1 MIESHSPHYDAFKS
15 ILNTIDTKRVQELLA
30 YMNTEAINFNLFKN
44 NAFIERKFP
53 FDIIPRIVPPEE
65 FAYLEKGIG
74 QRIYALNLFLE
85 DIYGAQKILKD
96 GIIPSEFVFSSK
108 AYLPAFANTPVAKNI
123 RVHISGIDLV
133 KNSVGDGW
141 VVLEDN
147 LRVPSGVS
155 YPLSLRMLTRKV
167 FPEFFEKL
175 PIQSVHDYPKRL
187 EKAMEYVNRGGI
199 NVILTPG
206 RYNSA
211 FYEHSYL
218 AKESGAILASGDDLV
233 VEKDKLYLKT
243 YSGKKARVGAVYR
256 RLDDDA
262 LDPIEFN
269 PDSLI
274 GVSNITQVYRSGNVA
289 IMNSIGNG
297 IADDKG
303 IYYFVP
309 EMIRYYMKEEPI
321 LQNAPT
327 YLAFFEKDR
336 NHILQNMR
344 NLVIKDVAE
353 AGGYGVVFGSKLTK
367 SEREKLKSAII
378 AEPRRFIAQ
387 EVIEFY
393 DIECLDENGTLSP
406 RKADLRM
413 FSIYGE
419 DIFVWPGGLTRFA
432 MDPSSYIV
440 NSSQGGGFK
449 DTWIL
454 KESK

>member
-1 MIESHSPHYDAFKS
+1 MIESQSPLYDAFKG
-15 ILNTIDTKRVQELLA
+15 ILNTIDKERVQELLS

-53 FDIIPRIVPPEE
+53 FDIVPRIVSKTE
-65 FAYLEKGIG
+65 FEYLEKGIS

-85 DIYGAQKILKD
+85 DIYGEQKILKD

-108 AYLPAFANTPVAKNI
+108 AYLPAFAHTKVAKNI

-167 FPEFFEKL
+167 FPEFFEK
-175 PIQSVHDYPKRL
+175 IAVQSVFDYPKRL
-187 EKAMEYVNRGGI
+187 EEAMDFVSTGGI

-218 AKESGAILASGDDLV
+218 AKQSGAILANGEDLF
-233 VEKDKLYLKT
+233 VEKDKVYLKT
-243 YSGKKARVGAVYR
+243 YNGKKARVGAIYR
-256 RLDDDA
+256 RLDDEA
-262 LDPIEFN
+262 LDPVEFN

-274 GVSNITQVYRSGNVA
+274 GVPNITQAYRAGNIA
-289 IMNSIGNG
+289 LMNSIGNG

-309 EMIRYYMKEEPI
+309 QMIKYYMNEEPI

-336 NHILQNMR
+336 QHILQNMR
-344 NLVIKDVAE
+344 TLVIKDVAE
-353 AGGYGVVFGSKLTK
+353 AGGYGVVFGSKLSK
-367 SEREKLKSAII
+367 NERQALKDAII

-393 DIECLDENGTLSP
+393 DIECLDEESKLSP

-432 MDPSSYIV
+432 MDPTSYIV

-449 DTWIL
+449 DTWVL
-454 KESK
+454 KEKR

>member
-1 MIESHSPHYDAFKS
+1 MIESQSPLYDGFKE
-15 ILNTIDTKRVQELLA
+15 ILKNIDPKRVQELLS
-30 YMNTEAINFNLFKN
+30 YMHTEAINFNLFKN
-44 NAFIERKFP
+44 GAFIERKFP
-53 FDIIPRIVPPEE
+53 FDVIPRIVSHDE
-65 FAYLEKGIG
+65 FTYLEKGIQ

-85 DIYGAQKILKD
+85 DIYGEQKILRD
-96 GIIPSEFVFSSK
+96 GIIPAEFIFSSK
-108 AYLPAFANTPVAKNI
+108 AYFPAFRNTPVSKNI

-133 KNSVGDGW
+133 KNSVDGGW

-167 FPEFFEKL
+167 FPEFFEK
-175 PIQSVHDYPKRL
+175 IGVQSVQDYPEILAKT
-187 EKAMEYVNRGGI
+187 MHHVNTGGI

-206 RYNSA
+206 RFNSA

-218 AKESGAILASGDDLV
+218 AKQSGAILATGEDLFV
-233 VEKDKLYLKT
+233 DKDKLYLKT
-243 YSGKKARVGAVYR
+243 YNGKKSRVGAVYR
-256 RLDDDA
+256 RLDDEA
-262 LDPIEFN
+262 LDPIEFA

-274 GVSNITQVYRSGNVA
+274 GVPNISQVYRAGNVA
-289 IMNSIGNG
+289 LLNSIGNG

-309 EMIRYYMKEEPI
+309 DMIRYYMGEEAI

-336 NHILQNMR
+336 HYILQNLR
-344 NLVIKDVAE
+344 TLVIKDVAE
-353 AGGYGVVFGSKLTK
+353 AGGYGVVFGSQLSKG
-367 SEREKLKSAII
+367 ERQKLKDAIV

-387 EVIEFY
+387 EIIEFF
-393 DIECLDENGTLSP
+393 DLECLDEKGEFTP

-413 FSIYGE
+413 YSLFGE
-419 DIFVWPGGLTRFA
+419 EITVWPGGLTRFA
-432 MDPSSYIV
+432 TDPSSYIV

-454 KESK
+454 KETK

>member
-1 MIESHSPHYDAFKS
+1 MIESLNPIYDDFKA
-15 ILNTIDTKRVQELLA
+15 ILNTLDKKRIQELLS

-44 NAFIERKFP
+44 GAFVERKFP
-53 FDIIPRIVPPEE
+53 FDMIPRIVSHSE
-65 FAYLEKGIG
+65 FSYLEKGIG
-74 QRIYALNLFLE
+74 QRIFALNAFLE
-85 DIYGAQKILKD
+85 DIYGEQKILKD

-108 AYLPAFANTPVAKNI
+108 AYLPAFAHTKVAKNI

-133 KNSVGDGW
+133 KNSVDGSW

-147 LRVPSGVS
+147 IRVPSGVS
-155 YPLSLRMLTRKV
+155 YPLSLRLLMRKV

-175 PIQSVHDYPKRL
+175 AIENVLDYPKHL
-187 EKAMEYVNRGGI
+187 AKAMDHVNTGGI

-218 AKESGAILASGDDLV
+218 AKQSGAILATGEDLF
-233 VEKDKLYLKT
+233 VEKDTLYLKI
-243 YSGKKARVGAVYR
+243 YNGKKAKVGSVYR

-269 PDSLI
+269 PNSLI
-274 GVSNITQVYRSGNVA
+274 GVPNITQVYRSGNVA
-289 IMNSIGNG
+289 LMNGIGNG

-309 EMIRYYMKEEPI
+309 QMIKYYMNEEPI

-336 NHILQNMR
+336 QHILQNMR
-344 NLVIKDVAE
+344 SLVIKDVSE
-353 AGGYGVVFGSKLTK
+353 AGGYGVVFGSLLSK
-367 SEREKLKSAII
+367 SERQKLKDDIV

-393 DIECLDENGTLSP
+393 DIECLDENTSLSP

-413 FSIYGE
+413 FSLYGE
-419 DIFVWPGGLTRFA
+419 DIMVWPGGLTRFA
-432 MDPSSYIV
+432 MDPTSYIV

-449 DTWIL
+449 DTWVL
-454 KESK
+454 KENR

>member
-1 MIESHSPHYDAFKS
+1 MIESRSPLYDAYKG
-15 ILNTIDTKRVQELLA
+15 ILNTIDKERVQALLA

-53 FDIIPRIVPPEE
+53 FDIIPRIVSHEE
-65 FAYLEKGIG
+65 FSYLEKGIR

-108 AYLPAFANTPVAKNI
+108 AYLPSFANTPVSKNI

-155 YPLSLRMLTRKV
+155 YPLSLRMLTRKI
-167 FPEFFEKL
+167 FPEFFEKIG
-175 PIQSVHDYPKRL
+175 IQSVLDYPKRL
-187 EKAMEYVNRGGI
+187 EAAMDYVNTGGI

-218 AKESGAILASGDDLV
+218 AKQSGAVLATGEDLV

-256 RLDDDA
+256 RLDDEA
-262 LDPIEFN
+262 IDPIEFN
-269 PDSLI
+269 PHSLI
-274 GVSNITQVYRSGNVA
+274 GVPNITQVYRSGNVA
-289 IMNSIGNG
+289 LMNSIGNG

-309 EMIRYYMKEEPI
+309 EMIRYYLNEEPI

-336 NHILQNMR
+336 QHILQNLR
-344 NLVIKDVAE
+344 NLVVKDVAE
-353 AGGYGVVFGSKLTK
+353 AGGYGVVFGSKLSK
-367 SEREKLKSAII
+367 SERQKLKDAII

-393 DIECLDENGTLSP
+393 DIECLDEQGSLSP

-413 FSIYGE
+413 FSIFAE

-449 DTWIL
+449 DTWVL
-454 KESK
+454 KERK